1 MSHFLAYAETGTIF
15 LGLLARLRNDTFVKE
30 VLKKCTVDMII
41 SDFSRDIIVLVLC
54 KIFLYAS

>member
-15 LGLLARLRNDTFVKE
+15 LGLRARLRNDTFVKE